1 MLRQAPNIVMIG
13 EIRDLETAEIAINAS
28 LTGHL
33 VFSTLHTN
41 DAPGAVTR
49 LIDIGVKPFLV
60 STALRATMA
69 QRLVRKSCQKCRRPV
84 RPDVGKLRAMGLDPA
99 LLTEPGFME
108 GAGCEVCLGTGFRG
122 RMGIFEVFVVSEPIQ
137 QMIYENARASRLR
150 EQARS
155 SGMRTM
161 REDGLRK
168 ATAGLTTVEEV
179 VSITIGEAR

>member
-1 MLRQAPNIVMIG
+1 
-13 EIRDLETAEIAINAS
+13 
-28 LTGHL
+28 
-33 VFSTLHTN
+33 
-41 DAPGAVTR
+41 
-49 LIDIGVKPFLV
+49 
-60 STALRATMA
+60 
-69 QRLVRKSCQKCRRPV
+69 
-84 RPDVGKLRAMGLDPA
+84 MGLDPA
-99 LLTEPGFME
+99 LLTETGFME
-108 GAGCEVCLGTGFRG
+108 GSGCEVCLGTGFRG
-122 RMGIFEVFVVSEPIQ
+122 RMGIFEVFVVNEPIQ